1 MKKIG
6 YRIKNENSGIT
17 LISLVV
23 TIIVIIILATIG
35 INTGVT
41 TLKSSQLTR
50 FTAQMKLMQL
60 EVNELYEKYIS
71 DGTVITKEGTKFVG
85 KDILNI
91 GKDLSIANQEQINKI
106 FKTSAE
112 GGSNIL
118 DKSGYR
124 YFDAE
129 TIKSLKIDGIDQ
141 EFLVN
146 VQKRSFISLL
156 GFKHDNEMY
165 YTLDQLPDGLYN
177 VEYINPNTGKPT
189 FDVNYE
195 KLTNGKWKI
204 NINNIKYED
213 GEEGYITKWNVKY
226 QLADTQKPDKW
237 YTSDELSFIVD
248 RSGKYRILIYQQDVQ
263 SNFVEIEVKEISKI
277 QPDVT
282 GINNKTYVTWSDN
295 GDGTYTINDTH
306 TIEPDYW
313 YDYDNGK
320 WANIKTE
327 ANGLEAYWV
336 WIPRYAYVKPTS
348 TTATQIDVKFIGTDV
363 TSSNVEE
370 KVGTGYMVHPAF
382 TVDTK
387 DGTGKEELKGIWVA
401 KYEASSNTPN
411 SDSNYGGGDDL
422 TLKVQVKPGVQSWR
436 VLTTTA
442 SYNVCA
448 KMTQAGEVIEGSTVD
463 PHMMKNMEWGAVAI
477 LSQSKYGVFNPESAT
492 GDTAGIGDGTH
503 QVWNNPYGYDTYKTI
518 KTGYAGNTADAS
530 TPYDSAEAPKDV
542 SEYNRG
548 NGPKASTTGT
558 VYGVYDM
565 AGGSWERVSGVVMTT
580 GSENTPV
587 EKPDYRKALMEAP
600 DRYSDKYTNPG
611 NVASNYEGAKDGDAT
626 RETKGWNSDGAGFP
640 YAVNPVFS
648 RGGIYLSGSGAG
660 VFCFSSNGGNGLSNH
675 SFRPVLFP

>member
-6 YRIKNENSGIT
+6 CRIKNENSGIT

-41 TLKSSQLTR
+41 MLKSSQLTR
-50 FTAQMKLMQL
+50 FTSQMKLMQL

-85 KDILNI
+85 KDILNV
-91 GKDLSIANQEQINKI
+91 GKDLSIANQEQIDKI

-177 VEYINPNTGKPT
+177 VGYINPNTGKPT

-204 NINNIKYED
+204 NINNIKYEN
-213 GEEGYITKWNVKY
+213 GQEGYITKWNVKY

-237 YTSDELSFIVD
+237 YTSEELSFIVD

-263 SNFVEIEVKEISKI
+263 SNFVEIDVKEILKI

-336 WIPRYAYVKPTS
+336 WIPRYAYIKPTS
-348 TTATQIDVKFIGTDV
+348 TTATQIEVKFIGTDV
-363 TSSNVEE
+363 TSLNVEE

-382 TVDTK
+382 SVDSK
-387 DGTGKEELKGIWVA
+387 DGKSKEELSGIWVA

-411 SDSNYGGGDDL
+411 PDSNYGGGNDL
-422 TLKVQVKPGVQSWR
+422 TLQVQVKHGVQSWR
-436 VLTTTA
+436 AIQTTV
-442 SYNVCA
+442 SYNACA
-448 KMTQAGEVIEGSTVD
+448 KMIQTGGVLEGSTVD
-463 PHMMKNMEWGAVAI
+463 SHMMKNMEWGAVAI

-492 GDTAGIGDGTH
+492 GDNGDKTKK
-503 QVWNNPYGYDTYKTI
+503 VWNNPNGYNTYKNI
-518 KTGYAGNTADAS
+518 YTGYAGNTADAF
-530 TPYDSAEAPKDV
+530 TTYDSTEAPKDV
-542 SEYNRG
+542 SEYNKG

-565 AGGSWERVSGVVMTT
+565 AGGSWEQVSGVVMTT

-587 EKPDYRKALMEAP
+587 DKPDYRKALMDAP

-626 RETKGWNSDGAGFP
+626 RETKGWNSDFANFPSAGA
-640 YAVNPVFS
+640 PVFD
-648 RGGIYLSGSGAG
+648 RGGGYSYGSGAG
-660 VFCFSSNGGNGLSNH
+660 VFYISNNGGGSSYYY

>member
-71 DGTVITKEGTKFVG
+71 DGTVITKEGTKFIG

-91 GKDLSIANQEQINKI
+91 GKDLTQADQEQINKV
-106 FKTSAE
+106 FKTTAE
-112 GGSNIL
+112 GGSDVL

-129 TIKSLKIDGIDQ
+129 TISSLKIDGIDQ
-141 EFLVN
+141 EFLVD
-146 VQKRSFISLL
+146 VQKRSFISFL
-156 GFKHDNEMY
+156 GFKYNNDMY

-177 VEYINPNTGKPT
+177 VGYINPNTGKPI

-204 NINNIKYED
+204 NINNVRYEE
-213 GEEGYITKWNVKY
+213 GQEGYITKWNVKY

-237 YTSDELSFIVD
+237 YTSEELSFIVD

-263 SNFVEIEVKEISKI
+263 SNFVEIDVKEILKV

-295 GDGTYTINDTH
+295 GDGTYTINDTY
-306 TIEPDYW
+306 TSEPDYW

-320 WANIKTE
+320 WANIKTQ

-336 WIPRYAYVKPTS
+336 WIPRYAYIKPTS
-348 TTATQIDVKFIGTDV
+348 TTATQIEVKFIGTDV

-370 KVGTGYMVHPAF
+370 KVGAGYMVHPAF
-382 TVDTK
+382 SVDSK
-387 DGTGKEELKGIWVA
+387 DGKNEEELSGIWVA

-411 SDSNYGGGDDL
+411 PDSNYGGGDDL
-422 TLKVQVKPGVQSWR
+422 TLKVQVKSGVQSWR
-436 VLTTTA
+436 NISTTN

-448 KMTQAGEVIEGSTVD
+448 KMIQAGEVLEGSTAD
-463 PHMMKNMEWGAVAI
+463 PHMMKNIEWGAVAI
-477 LSQSKYGVFNPESAT
+477 LSQSKYGIFNPKSAT
-492 GDTAGIGDGTH
+492 GDTEGIGDKTH
-503 QVWNNPYGYDTYKTI
+503 QVWNNPNGYNSRKNIY
-518 KTGYAGNTADAS
+518 TGYAGNNANAS
-530 TPYDSAEAPKDV
+530 TPVDSIDPPKDV
-542 SEYNRG
+542 SKYNEG

-565 AGGSWERVSGVVMTT
+565 AGGSWEQVAGVAMTA

-587 EKPDYRKALMEAP
+587 EKTDYRKALMDAP

-611 NVASNYEGAKDGDAT
+611 DDPNNYEGAKDGDAT
-626 RETKGWNSDGAGFP
+626 KETKGWNSDGAGFP
-640 YAVNPVFS
+640 HATSPVFD
-648 RGGIYLSGSGAG
+648 RGGYYSYGPTAG
-660 VFCFSSNGGNGLSNH
+660 VFYFGRIIGNCVNGR